1 MTVPLTLD
9 VNGERHALRV
19 EPGWTLLRVLRD
31 ELELTGAKEG
41 CDDGECGSCTVL
53 LDGAPVNACILLA
66 LQADGRAVRTVEGV
80 AAAAGGVHPLQ
91 RALVEHGAVQCGFCT
106 PGIVMAALGAFE
118 RPGVA
123 ASDPRGVSATGPRA
137 ASDPR
142 GGATGPAAASDPH
155 GANASGSPAAP
166 DEPAVRRALAG
177 NLCRCTG
184 YQKVVH
190 AVMAWTR
197 ENDERERHGPAA

>member
-9 VNGERHALRV
+9 VNGERHELAV
-19 EPGWTLLRVLRD
+19 EPGWTLLRVLRA
-31 ELELTGAKEG
+31 ELGLTGAKEG

-80 AAAAGGVHPLQ
+80 AAAAGGAHPLQ

-118 RPGVA
+118 RPAGA
-123 ASDPRGVSATGPRA
+123 GAGAS
-137 ASDPR
+137 
-142 GGATGPAAASDPH
+142 GAGPA
-155 GANASGSPAAP
+155 GAGAGASGAQVRPP
-166 DEPAVRRALAG
+166 DEAAVRRALAG

-184 YQKVVH
+184 YQKVVQ

-197 ENDERERHGPAA
+197 ENDERECDGPAT

>member
-1 MTVPLTLD
+1 MTVPVAIEVD
-9 VNGERHALRV
+9 GERHELRV

-31 ELELTGAKEG
+31 ELQLTGAKEG

-66 LQADGRAVRTVEGV
+66 AQADGRAVRTVEGV
-80 AAAAGGVHPLQ
+80 AAAAGGAHPLQ

-118 RPGVA
+118 RASAQHDTASGA
-123 ASDPRGVSATGPRA
+123 APAPQDGA
-137 ASDPR
+137 
-142 GGATGPAAASDPH
+142 GATPTERG
-155 GANASGSPAAP
+155 AAP
-166 DEPAVRRALAG
+166 GEAAVRRALAG

-184 YQKVVH
+184 YQKVVQ
-190 AVMAWTR
+190 AVIAWTR
-197 ENDERERHGPAA
+197 ENDERDRDGTAA